1 MTRYVAFLS
10 YSHRNKAET
19 EWLHRALER
28 YSIPK
33 KLVGRETARGKVP
46 APMIAQ
52 VRLWA
57 LPLFCGRAAHLPTA

>member
-1 MTRYVAFLS
+1 MFFAQLDS
-10 YSHRNKAET
+10 
-19 EWLHRALER
+19 
-28 YSIPK
+28 
-33 KLVGRETARGKVP
+33 VP